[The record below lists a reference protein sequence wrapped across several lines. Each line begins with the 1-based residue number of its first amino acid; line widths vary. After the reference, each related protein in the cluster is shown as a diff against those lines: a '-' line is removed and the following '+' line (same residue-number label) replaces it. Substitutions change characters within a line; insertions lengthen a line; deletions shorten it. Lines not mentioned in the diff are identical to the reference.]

1 MNILKYNLKK
11 SCFTYI
17 TQQMMQMM
25 KEINELRLDCA
36 LKQKR
41 GLHIILASI
50 IIWLAISIIHFSS
63 MPILTKNLFTFAC
76 AAVLLPLSYFVSKL
90 IKVDFQNKGNPLTEL
105 GILFSVN
112 QALYLLIAMWIY
124 PTIPE
129 KMLMILAIIFGAHL
143 LPYSWFYKS
152 RVYLVLSIL
161 IPFLALII
169 GLNFEPA
176 ILALTMME
184 IEIIFSLALV
194 WENKEYKF

>member
-17 TQQMMQMM
+17 TQQRMKMM
-25 KEINELRLDCA
+25 KEIDELRLDCA

-41 GLHIILASI
+41 GLHIILDSI
-50 IIWLAISIIHFSS
+50 IFWLAIAIIHFSS
-63 MPILTKNLFTFAC
+63 MQILTKNLFTFIC

-90 IKVDFQNKGNPLTEL
+90 INVDFQNKSNPLTEL

-143 LPYSWFYKS
+143 LPYSWLYKS

-176 ILALTMME
+176 ILALTMMG
-184 IEIIFSLALV
+184 IEIIFSIALV
-194 WENKEYKF
+194 WEDRKI

>member
-1 MNILKYNLKK
+1 
-11 SCFTYI
+11 
-17 TQQMMQMM
+17 MQ
-25 KEINELRLDCA
+25 EINELRLDCA

-50 IIWLAISIIHFSS
+50 IIWLVIAIIYFSP
-63 MPILTKNLFTFAC
+63 MPILMKNLLTFVC

-90 IKVDFQNKGNPLTEL
+90 INVDFQNKDNPLTEL

-143 LPYSWFYKS
+143 LPYSWLYKS
-152 RVYLVLSIL
+152 RVYFTLAIL

-169 GLNFEPA
+169 GLNCEPA
-176 ILALTMME
+176 ILALTMMG
-184 IEIIFSLALV
+184 IEIVFSLALV
-194 WENKEYKF
+194 WENKEITKN

>member
-1 MNILKYNLKK
+1 
-11 SCFTYI
+11 
-17 TQQMMQMM
+17 MM
-25 KEINELRLDCA
+25 KEIDELRLDCA

-50 IIWLAISIIHFSS
+50 IIWLAIAIVHFSS
-63 MPILTKNLFTFAC
+63 IPILMKNLFTFVC

-90 IKVDFQNKGNPLTEL
+90 INVDFQNKSNPLTEL
-105 GILFSVN
+105 GILFSAN

-143 LPYSWFYKS
+143 LPYSWLYKS

-169 GLNFEPA
+169 GLNFEPV
-176 ILALTMME
+176 ILALTMMG

-194 WENKEYKF
+194 WENRKI

>member
-1 MNILKYNLKK
+1 
-11 SCFTYI
+11 
-17 TQQMMQMM
+17 MM
-25 KEINELRLDCA
+25 KEINDLRLDCT

-50 IIWLAISIIHFSS
+50 IIWLTISIIHFSS
-63 MPILTKNLFTFAC
+63 MPILTKNLFTFVC

-90 IKVDFQNKGNPLTEL
+90 IKVDFQNKGNPLTVL
-105 GILFSVN
+105 GILFSDN

-143 LPYSWFYKS
+143 LPYSWLYKS
-152 RVYLVLSIL
+152 RVYFTLSIL
-161 IPFLALII
+161 IPFLSLII

-176 ILALTMME
+176 ILALTMMG
-184 IEIIFSLALV
+184 IEIIFSFALV
-194 WENKEYKF
+194 WETKKLLKIKLIKIYLIDISKMVQLSSN

>member
-11 SCFTYI
+11 SCFTYN
-17 TQQMMQMM
+17 TQQRMKMM
-25 KEINELRLDCA
+25 KEIDELRLDCA

-41 GLHIILASI
+41 GLHIILDSI
-50 IIWLAISIIHFSS
+50 IFWLAIAIIHFSS
-63 MPILTKNLFTFAC
+63 MQILTKNLFTFIC

-90 IKVDFQNKGNPLTEL
+90 INVDFQNKSNPLTEL

-143 LPYSWFYKS
+143 LPYSWLYRS
-152 RVYLVLSIL
+152 RVYFTLSIS
-161 IPFLALII
+161 ITFLALII

-176 ILALTMME
+176 ILA
-184 IEIIFSLALV
+184 
-194 WENKEYKF
+194 

>member
-1 MNILKYNLKK
+1 
-11 SCFTYI
+11 
-17 TQQMMQMM
+17 MM

-63 MPILTKNLFTFAC
+63 MPILTKKLFTFVC

-143 LPYSWFYKS
+143 LPYSWLYKS

-161 IPFLALII
+161 IPFFSLII

-176 ILALTMME
+176 ILALTMMG
-184 IEIIFSLALV
+184 IEIIFSFALV
-194 WENKEYKF
+194 RENRKLKF

>member
-1 MNILKYNLKK
+1 
-11 SCFTYI
+11 
-17 TQQMMQMM
+17 MM

-63 MPILTKNLFTFAC
+63 MPILTKNLFTFVC

-143 LPYSWFYKS
+143 LPYSWLYKS

-176 ILALTMME
+176 ILALTMMG

-194 WENKEYKF
+194 WENRKI

>member
-1 MNILKYNLKK
+1 
-11 SCFTYI
+11 
-17 TQQMMQMM
+17 MM
-25 KEINELRLDCA
+25 KEIDELRLDCA

-41 GLHIILASI
+41 GLHIILDSI
-50 IIWLAISIIHFSS
+50 IFWLAIAIIHFSS
-63 MPILTKNLFTFAC
+63 MQILTKNLFTFIC

-90 IKVDFQNKGNPLTEL
+90 INVDFQNKSNPLTEL

-143 LPYSWFYKS
+143 LPYSWLYRS

-161 IPFLALII
+161 IPFLALIV

-176 ILALTMME
+176 ILALTMMG
-184 IEIIFSLALV
+184 IEIIFSIALV
-194 WENKEYKF
+194 WEDRKI

>member
-1 MNILKYNLKK
+1 
-11 SCFTYI
+11 
-17 TQQMMQMM
+17 M
-25 KEINELRLDCA
+25 KTIDELRLDCA

-50 IIWLAISIIHFSS
+50 IIWLAIAIIHLLPIS
-63 MPILTKNLFTFAC
+63 ILTKNLFTFVC
-76 AAVLLPLSYFVSKL
+76 ATILLPLSYFVSKL
-90 IKVDFQNKGNPLTEL
+90 INVDFQNKSNPLTEL

-112 QALYLLIAMWIY
+112 QVLYLLIAMWIY

-143 LPYSWFYKS
+143 LPFNWLYKS

-161 IPFLALII
+161 IPFLALIT

-176 ILALTMME
+176 ILALTMTG
-184 IEIIFSLALV
+184 IEIIFSFALV
-194 WENKEYKF
+194 WENRKLKF